1 LVCSPTRWAYNYL
14 LPQFDKTPDPDQAA
28 IEDAGMWLG
37 KETLFARMIE
47 AAKAKLQS
55 WTAAPADGEKH
66 PRLIVLNAFK
76 RRGGRMVATKGTT
89 NVHWGG
95 FLPRSGYVNAEELP
109 FYTMVEEYT

>member
-1 LVCSPTRWAYNYL
+1 
-14 LPQFDKTPDPDQAA
+14 
-28 IEDAGMWLG
+28 
-37 KETLFARMIE
+37 
-47 AAKAKLQS
+47 
-55 WTAAPADGEKH
+55 
-66 PRLIVLNAFK
+66 VLNAFK